1 MPGVHRPIALAAAIV
16 VIISAGAAS
25 ALSGAE
31 VVQMRRAAFDEMA
44 QVLQFAARN
53 WRDPSAYADIAR
65 AARII
70 ERDARSLA
78 NLFPADTGAGDGYRT
93 AALDTVWSDREGF
106 DQLASRLAEQAAG
119 MTTVT
124 SGTAQDQIKEGLAG
138 IIGTCKACHRD
149 YRAN

>member
-1 MPGVHRPIALAAAIV
+1 MPGIHRPIALAAAIT
-16 VIISAGAAS
+16 IIVAAGAAF

-53 WRDPSAYADIAR
+53 WREPSAYPDIAR

-70 ERDARSLA
+70 ERDARSLG
-78 NLFPADTGAGDGYRT
+78 NLFPAGTGPSDGYRT
-93 AALDTVWSDREGF
+93 AALDAVWSDRQGF
-106 DQLASRLAEQAAG
+106 DQLVSRLTEQAAG
-119 MTTVT
+119 MTSVT
-124 SGTAQDQIKEGLAG
+124 TATAQDQVKEGLTG
-138 IIGTCKACHRD
+138 IIGTCRACHRD

>member
-1 MPGVHRPIALAAAIV
+1 MPGIHRPVALAAAFAVTIA
-16 VIISAGAAS
+16 AGAAA
-25 ALSGAE
+25 ALSGTE
-31 VVQMRRAAFDEMA
+31 VVQMRRATFDEMA

-53 WRDPSAYADIAR
+53 WRDPSAYPDIAR

-70 ERDARSLA
+70 ERDARGLA
-78 NLFPADTGAGDGYRT
+78 NLFPAGTGASDGYRT
-93 AALDTVWSDREGF
+93 AALDAVWSDRQGF

-124 SGTAQDQIKEGLAG
+124 SDTGQDQIKEGLTG

>member
-1 MPGVHRPIALAAAIV
+1 MPGIRWPAALAAAIT
-16 VIISAGAAS
+16 VIVAAGAAF
-25 ALSGAE
+25 ALNGAE

-53 WRDPSAYADIAR
+53 WQEPSAYPDIAR

-70 ERDARSLA
+70 ERDARSLT
-78 NLFPADTGAGDGYRT
+78 NLFPAGTGASDGYRT
-93 AALDTVWSDREGF
+93 AALDAVWSDRQGF
-106 DQLASRLAEQAAG
+106 DQLANRLAEQAAG

-124 SGTAQDQIKEGLAG
+124 NGTSQDQIKEGLVG
-138 IIGTCKACHRD
+138 IVSTCKACHRD